1 MFYLDEMKEFEVAL
15 PDFRFIPALS
25 KPAPE
30 DAWEGEVGLIT
41 EVVGRHCPDG
51 AGKESYLCGSP
62 GMIDACIKVLTAHG
76 MASDRIFYDK
86 FA

>member
-1 MFYLDEMKEFEVAL
+1 MFCLEEMKESEQAL

-25 KPAPE
+25 KPAPG

-41 EVVGRHCPDG
+41 EVVSRHCPDCSG
-51 AGKESYLCGSP
+51 REAYLCGSP
-62 GMIDACIKVLTAHG
+62 GMIDACTKVLTANG
-76 MASDRIFYDK
+76 MKADRILYDK